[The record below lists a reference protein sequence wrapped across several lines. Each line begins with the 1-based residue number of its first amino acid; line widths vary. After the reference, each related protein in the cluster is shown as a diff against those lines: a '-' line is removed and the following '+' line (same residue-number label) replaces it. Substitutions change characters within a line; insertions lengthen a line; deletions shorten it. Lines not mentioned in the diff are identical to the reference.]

1 MSRATRA
8 ELKAQFK
15 FDDAQAKEMFQML
28 SVFTDEE
35 IETGRF
41 SSGNPPIGL
50 VVPASS
56 EHFKTEFEKTLLV
69 ANLKNALA
77 RARANRKITLKEVA
91 AKEGISLPRAQQIEN
106 AQTKL
111 ELQTLVRHAAA
122 LDYSVSITLTP
133 KDGLGETITTKLSY
147 P

>member
-1 MSRATRA
+1 MPRATIA

-15 FDDAQAKEMFQML
+15 FDDAQAQEMFEML
-28 SVFTDEE
+28 SGFTDKE
-35 IETGRF
+35 IETGRLNVA
-41 SSGNPPIGL
+41 NPLKGL
-50 VVPASS
+50 VSDTKS
-56 EHFKTEFEKTLLV
+56 DQFKLEFEKILL
-69 ANLKNALA
+69 AENLKKALS

>member
-1 MSRATRA
+1 MPRATVS
-8 ELKAQFK
+8 EIKTQFN
-15 FDDAQAKEMFQML
+15 FDDVQAQEMFKML
-28 SVFTDEE
+28 SGFTDEE
-35 IETGRF
+35 IETGILTG
-41 SSGNPPIGL
+41 GNPPKRLI
-50 VVPASS
+50 VAANSDN
-56 EHFKTEFEKTLLV
+56 FKADFEKILLEE
-69 ANLKNALA
+69 NLKKALS

-106 AQTKL
+106 AETKL

>member
-1 MSRATRA
+1 MSRATVG

-15 FDDAQAKEMFQML
+15 FDDAQAQEMFDML
-28 SVFTDEE
+28 SDFTDQE
-35 IETGRF
+35 IKTGFLSR
-41 SSGNPPIGL
+41 GDAPEGMIGD
-50 VVPASS
+50 SKS
-56 EHFKTEFEKTLLV
+56 KNFKADFEKILL
-69 ANLKNALA
+69 ADNLKKALS
-77 RARANRKITLKEVA
+77 RARANRKITLKQVA
-91 AKEGISLPRAQQIEN
+91 LKEGISLPRAQQIEN

-133 KDGLGETITTKLSY
+133 KDGLGETITTKLSD

>member
-1 MSRATRA
+1 MPRATVS
-8 ELKAQFK
+8 EIKTQFN
-15 FDDAQAKEMFQML
+15 FDDVQAQEMFELL
-28 SVFTDEE
+28 SRFTDEE
-35 IETGRF
+35 IETGRLN
-41 SSGNPPIGL
+41 GANPLKGLIGDTK
-50 VVPASS
+50 SD
-56 EHFKTEFEKTLLV
+56 HFKNDFEEILL
-69 ANLKNALA
+69 AENLKQALS
-77 RARANRKITLKEVA
+77 RARTNRKITLKEVA
-91 AKEGISLPRAQQIEN
+91 AIEGISLPRAQQIEN

>member
-1 MSRATRA
+1 MSRATVT

-15 FDDAQAKEMFQML
+15 FDDAQAQEMFQML
-28 SVFTDEE
+28 SAFTDEE
-35 IETGRF
+35 LETGL
-41 SSGNPPIGL
+41 L
-50 VVPASS
+50 VGRTAPKELISDSKS
-56 EHFKTEFEKTLLV
+56 EDFKAEFEKILL
-69 ANLKNALA
+69 AENLKKALS

>member
-1 MSRATRA
+1 MSRATVG

-15 FDDAQAKEMFQML
+15 FDDAQAQEMFDML
-28 SVFTDEE
+28 SDFTDQE
-35 IETGRF
+35 IKTGLL
-41 SSGNPPIGL
+41 SHGDAPEGMIGD
-50 VVPASS
+50 SKS
-56 EHFKTEFEKTLLV
+56 RNFKADFEKILL
-69 ANLKNALA
+69 AENLKKALS
-77 RARANRKITLKEVA
+77 RARANRKITLKQVA
-91 AKEGISLPRAQQIEN
+91 LKEGISLPRAQQIEN